1 MQRDVSPSELPTPWT
16 FPGCGL
22 PSPHFSPQEETDLQS
37 GGVQTLRPGKPTS
50 VPGSTSARLGK
61 RSKSLDL
68 SVSQFSDLE
77 KVYLARII
85 YKLLKELQSKD

>member
-37 GGVQTLRPGKPTS
+37 GGVQTLRPGKVLEQRFTKMILRYMKCGLGIRLIKS
-50 VPGSTSARLGK
+50 TPG
-61 RSKSLDL
+61 D
-68 SVSQFSDLE
+68 
-77 KVYLARII
+77 
-85 YKLLKELQSKD
+85 